1 MTRTEFDNFCSC
13 HTLLE
18 FMRIKCSNRAVKKLL
33 ESFSCKINADL
44 QDFLHNKAIVFEN
57 NLRSRTYLYIDNNK
71 ENVIVGY
78 FTLAIKYLE
87 TQDLD
92 KSIVD
97 FLNGHTAKTKAL
109 PCYLLGQ
116 IAVSDEYRGKK
127 IGKFLLD
134 DALEI
139 IDETQEKFGGRFV
152 LIDSVNDKK
161 VIDFYH
167 KNSFVEIQKDK
178 NLKSIKMIKPY
189 FNLI

>member
-1 MTRTEFDNFCSC
+1 MTKQEFNSVYSRYKLVD
-13 HTLLE
+13 LLSE
-18 FMRIKCSNRAVKKLL
+18 NPTNQVKKFLKT
-33 ESFSCKINADL
+33 FSCSINVDL
-44 QDFLHNKAIVFEN
+44 QDFLHNRAITFER
-57 NLRSRTYLYIDNNK
+57 NLRSRTYIYADNHNK
-71 ENVIVGY
+71 SVVGY
-78 FTLAIKYLE
+78 FTIAINYLDAE
-87 TQDLD
+87 NLE
-92 KSIVD
+92 IGIIEY
-97 FLNGHTAKTKAL
+97 LNGHTAKTKAL

-116 IAVSDEYRGKK
+116 IAISDEYRSKK

-139 IDETQEKFGGRFV
+139 IDGTQEKFGGRFV

-189 FNLI
+189 F